1 MNRIERTGTH
11 TDAKHTNNYA
21 VIDDVLGPNRFLFQ
35 GPSIDTRA
43 KALAAYP
50 DAPVGSVIFA
60 SARIYLRTAAAGAA
74 TDFVKVTTSA
84 AD

>member
-1 MNRIERTGTH
+1 MNRIDRSGTH
-11 TDAKHTNNYA
+11 TDAKLTNNFA

-50 DAPVGSVIFA
+50 NAPVGSVIFA
-60 SARIYLRTAAAGAA
+60 SARIYLRVAAAGAN
-74 TDFVKVTTSA
+74 TDFQKVTVSA